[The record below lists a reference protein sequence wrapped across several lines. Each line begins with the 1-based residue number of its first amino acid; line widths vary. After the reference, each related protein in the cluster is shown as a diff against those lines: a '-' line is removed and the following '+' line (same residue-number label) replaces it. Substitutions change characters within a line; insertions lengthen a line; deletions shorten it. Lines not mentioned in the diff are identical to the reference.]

1 MFETVLHF
9 TPVAMGRPRVTVR
22 GRQAHAYLPKK
33 TKAYLDT
40 CTAVLRSQWK
50 EEPYAGPVAVYLI
63 FVHPRPLRLLRK
75 RDPAGRIFKASKP
88 DLDNLTK
95 MANDII
101 VRAGVIV
108 DDNQIVLI
116 EARDFYGDRGEKGKT
131 EIEVVS
137 CSWDSQRVVSCGNE
151 L

>member
-1 MFETVLHF
+1 MMFEAVLHF

-33 TKAYLDT
+33 TKEYLDT

-131 EIEVVS
+131 EIEVMS
-137 CSWDSQRVVSCGNE
+137 CSNE